1 MAGDTHGTEVTEDS
15 EESAATA
22 DVALAS
28 IDTPVGPVLVAAT
41 GAGLTGVCFG
51 DSPRWRGRMT
61 AARRVVDA
69 PELTAPASEQLIGYF
84 AGDRRRFDLP
94 IDWRHVTSR
103 LARETLEI
111 LLATVPY
118 GATVTY
124 GELAAR
130 VSERRGGT
138 PVPARAIG
146 GVMGSNPVPIVV
158 PCHRVVAGNG
168 LGGFSGGSGPEVKR
182 RLLTHEGALQPTLD
196 FGDLGL

>member
-1 MAGDTHGTEVTEDS
+1 LADQTSGDIGGGTV
-15 EESAATA
+15 A
-22 DVALAS
+22 VALSS

-41 GAGLTGVCFG
+41 EAGLSGVSFG
-51 DSPRWRGRMT
+51 DSPRWRDRMT
-61 AARRVVDA
+61 FALRLVDA
-69 PELTAPASEQLIGYF
+69 PELTAPAIERLTAYF
-84 AGDRRRFDLP
+84 AGTRDDFDLP
-94 IDWRHVTSR
+94 IDWRHVSSR
-103 LARETLEI
+103 LAQETLEI
-111 LLATVPY
+111 LFTSVPY

-130 VSERRGGT
+130 VSERRGGN

-182 RLLTHEGALQPTLD
+182 RLLTHEGVLPPTLD